1 MIAGGGGIL
10 GPWFVAALAESGA
23 DIIVVDMDEVRAKQ
37 VAEDAQKAFGIKAL
51 GVECDISKPEDV
63 NRMVVDVRQDF
74 KHVDILLNA
83 AATKTKSLKNYLA
96 PLEDYDLDTWNEIMA
111 TNIGGMFLMAQSV
124 GKWMIDSG
132 VKGSIIQIASIYG
145 ILGPKDR
152 IYEGSEYE
160 GMPISTSPAYP
171 ASKGAVIAWT
181 RYLATAWAK
190 HGIRVNTITPGGVES
205 GQNDE
210 FKARYGKE
218 VPLGRMAEA
227 SEMAGALVYLAS
239 DASSYMTGQNLVVD
253 GGLTVW

>member
-1 MIAGGGGIL
+1 
-10 GPWFVAALAESGA
+10 
-23 DIIVVDMDEVRAKQ
+23 
-37 VAEDAQKAFGIKAL
+37 
-51 GVECDISKPEDV
+51 
-63 NRMVVDVRQDF
+63 MVVDVRQDF

-160 GMPISTSPAYP
+160 GMPISTSPE
-171 ASKGAVIAWT
+171 I
-181 RYLATAWAK
+181 
-190 HGIRVNTITPGGVES
+190 
-205 GQNDE
+205 
-210 FKARYGKE
+210 
-218 VPLGRMAEA
+218 GRAH
-227 SEMAGALVYLAS
+227 V
-239 DASSYMTGQNLVVD
+239 
-253 GGLTVW
+253 